1 LLQPEDGQLVKVSAE
16 HPEDDVID
24 NDIILVWG
32 AQKRISAPD
41 PVAACEA
48 AEAGAGTSNYSSIEG
63 KTFQTKHHQK

>member
-1 LLQPEDGQLVKVSAE
+1 MFFACIRLLGVSQW
-16 HPEDDVID
+16 H
-24 NDIILVWG
+24 
-32 AQKRISAPD
+32 PD